1 MNRGVM
7 VTRGKPDEEELI
19 LSARLVLCGV
29 NRTEICIRNDHDVR
43 MYSTAQRQCREHS

>member
-19 LSARLVLCGV
+19 LSARFVIATCQ
-29 NRTEICIRNDHDVR
+29 
-43 MYSTAQRQCREHS
+43 M